1 MEGMYALVVVMVL
14 VSVIIILTSLAMSP
28 DSNAFSGALIGSND
42 LDLFRTSK
50 ELGFKKILK

>member
-1 MEGMYALVVVMVL
+1 MYALVVVMVL
-14 VSVIIILTSLAMSP
+14 VSVIIILTSLAMAP

-50 ELGFKKILK
+50 ELGFKKFLK